1 MLLEKG
7 RPAWLAGL
15 WNGIGGHV
23 ERGEY
28 PFDAMVREA
37 AEEAALPPL
46 PWAHPGVI
54 NTTQDESDPLGT
66 AQLVVFAARGNVDA
80 ARALTDEPVRAFTW
94 DEVEGLPLANTT
106 RAVLEHVRA
115 FAAQSPAA
123 DFYAPPAS
131 NTHDSDRLYAA
142 RLSSSVWGVR
152 QNHEILDTLM
162 LPAPEVLALTL
173 PRSISV
179 PPQGFRR
186 TPK

>member
-1 MLLEKG
+1 M
-7 RPAWLAGL
+7 
-15 WNGIGGHV
+15 

-46 PWAHPGVI
+46 TWAHPGVI

-80 ARALTDEPVRAFTW
+80 ARTLTDEPVRAFTW

-115 FAAQSPAA
+115 FAAQSP
-123 DFYAPPAS
+123 PAR
-131 NTHDSDRLYAA
+131 NLHDSDRLYAA
-142 RLSSSVWGVR
+142 RLSSSVWGC
-152 QNHEILDTLM
+152 
-162 LPAPEVLALTL
+162 APK
-173 PRSISV
+173 PRDL
-179 PPQGFRR
+179 
-186 TPK
+186 